1 MKVLNNGYFT
11 ITLDGADLAKGLR
24 SNGAEGRNSNR
35 LIQSYGAIGMD
46 TVLQTLPDIVVSAL
60 TEDTLVI
67 QDDFPFPQIFTLD
80 RHLLICNRNTVVE
93 WNYDELVLKAT
104 VVGTGGL
111 WEVASVDNFI
121 YLSNGQV
128 SLVRDPAT
136 GSYTESGPV
145 CEAICNYN
153 GQIICGNY

>member
-1 MKVLNNGYFT
+1 M
-11 ITLDGADLAKGLR
+11 
-24 SNGAEGRNSNR
+24 
-35 LIQSYGAIGMD
+35 
-46 TVLQTLPDIVVSAL
+46 
-60 TEDTLVI
+60 
-67 QDDFPFPQIFTLD
+67 D
-80 RHLLICNRNTVVE
+80 RHLLICNRNTVLE
-93 WNYDELVLKAT
+93 WNYNELILKAT